1 MRRELIWH
9 LELLA
14 AAAWPAAEV
23 KSLDGWL
30 LRFNDGVTRR
40 ANSVWPNEAGE
51 ELPLDQKLAAV
62 EDFYRGRGL
71 PARYQIC
78 PAARPA
84 DLDALLARHNYRQDA
99 HTSVQVAPVGVVREQ
114 TGSWPGLEVAIAER
128 LTEDWFTTYCLAD
141 GIPEREQGPR
151 RGILERIKD
160 CVGFATARLRTE
172 TIAVGLGVCA
182 GGWLGLF
189 CMGTRPEFRR
199 RGTALALLQALA
211 NWGGQRGAHDVY
223 LQVMDNNAPARALY
237 ARAGLQTLYSYH
249 YREKAVA
256 RSEELQ
262 C

>member
-1 MRRELIWH
+1 MTHENIH
-9 LELLA
+9 DLERLA

-23 KSLDGWL
+23 QALDGWL
-30 LRFNDGVTRR
+30 LRWNEGVTRR

-51 ELPLDQKLAAV
+51 ELTLDQKLAAV
-62 EDFYRGRGL
+62 EDFYHGRGL

-84 DLDALLARHNYRQDA
+84 DLDALLAQHGYRQDA
-99 HTSVQVAPVGVVREQ
+99 PTLVQVAPVGVVHEQ
-114 TGSWPGLEVAIAER
+114 TRSCLGLDVAIGER

-151 RGILERIKD
+151 RGILERIED
-160 CVGFATARLRTE
+160 GVGFAAARLRTE
-172 TIAVGLGVCA
+172 TIAVGLGVSA

-199 RGTALALLQALA
+199 RGAALAVLQTLA
-211 NWGGQRGAHDVY
+211 EWGGQRGAHDVY

-249 YREKAVA
+249 YREKAVS
-256 RSEELQ
+256 RSAELR